1 MADILYTSADSEL
14 AVCAT
19 APATFDGTGYAALT
33 WVTVGGL
40 LSIPDLGDTFAEVT
54 ANFMGTRR
62 TQYAKGSV
70 GGASGDV
77 TCSYQVADA
86 GQVILEAAY
95 TSDCDIYARV
105 TLSDT
110 PCAAG
115 TVVPTKL
122 YMPIKV
128 FGDVVTGLGGPDNQ
142 LARTFSIRVNGST
155 VKVNASVTPP
165 PGP

>member
-14 AVCAT
+14 EVCAT
-19 APATFDGTGYAALT
+19 APDTFDEAGYNALT
-33 WVTVGGL
+33 WVKVGGL
-40 LSIPDLGDTFAEVT
+40 LSMPDLGDTFAEVT

-70 GGASGDV
+70 AGANGDV
-77 TCSYQVADA
+77 TCSYQVTDA
-86 GQVILEAAY
+86 GQVILETAKS
-95 TSDCDIYARV
+95 SDCDIYARA

-115 TVVPTKL
+115 TVTPTKL
-122 YMPIKV
+122 CMPIKV

-142 LARTFSIRVNGST
+142 LARTFSIRVNGNT
-155 VKVNASVTPP
+155 VKVNASVTP
-165 PGP
+165 